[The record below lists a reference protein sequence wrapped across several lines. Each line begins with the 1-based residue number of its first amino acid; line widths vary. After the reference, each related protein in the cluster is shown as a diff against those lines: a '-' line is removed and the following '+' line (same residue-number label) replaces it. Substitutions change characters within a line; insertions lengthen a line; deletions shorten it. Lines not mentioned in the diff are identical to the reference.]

1 MVQVGDGA
9 YFVVKQEQ
17 LLYSG
22 QPLQALNLPQNVKG
36 NVKLP
41 NIKGKNK
48 TAIGPN
54 SAQNRIFLLYNA
66 AQVNRLWRNLWRIEA
81 VRQY

>member
-41 NIKGKNK
+41 NMKGKRK
-48 TAIGPN
+48 TATGPN
-54 SAQNRIFLLYNA
+54 SAQNQIFLLYNA
-66 AQVNRLWRNLWRIEA
+66 
-81 VRQY
+81 